1 MPNELSVTTKRLLL
15 VTLIIAA
22 ILFITFLPT
31 LTTDM
36 INKIDTG
43 LYNSIEKLKAEG
55 TPESLAKAAGRS
67 VAVWQIALQ
76 YLAWANIIFIAGIAL
91 LAILKP
97 FYNGKTWAK
106 GLVLLCLAVAAITG
120 AYTIQ
125 AWFNIVV
132 RANPDIGFP
141 PSIVL
146 MIVSLIPY
154 FFVVLAT
161 KKQAGQK
168 IIDFFVFLLTGVG
181 SGTAFLVGVHAF
193 KAVYSFPQKPLL
205 AADAPTLWL
214 AMLLSSFL
222 LLASIFQLGAGRN
235 SGWYTA
241 FVGSTTMLIASAW
254 THFFV
259 RQPNN
264 NYLFTAIG
272 FAVFVVLLLLPQVK
286 KYFVSD

>member
-1 MPNELSVTTKRLLL
+1 
-15 VTLIIAA
+15 
-22 ILFITFLPT
+22 
-31 LTTDM
+31 
-36 INKIDTG
+36 
-43 LYNSIEKLKAEG
+43 
-55 TPESLAKAAGRS
+55 
-67 VAVWQIALQ
+67 
-76 YLAWANIIFIAGIAL
+76 
-91 LAILKP
+91 
-97 FYNGKTWAK
+97 
-106 GLVLLCLAVAAITG
+106 
-120 AYTIQ
+120 
-125 AWFNIVV
+125 
-132 RANPDIGFP
+132 
-141 PSIVL
+141 